1 MFMKGLATSIAILGI
16 ALISE
21 TAIVLPD
28 SLTRLPLETATNSRI
43 SHESPSVTVSTVC
56 KNQMQP
62 HFRSP
67 EKTIFAMVSEKLFCS
82 SA

>member
-1 MFMKGLATSIAILGI
+1 MFMKGLAASIAILGI

-21 TAIVLPD
+21 TAIVSLD
-28 SLTRLPLETATNSRI
+28 WLTRLPLESATNPRI
-43 SHESPSVTVSTVC
+43 SNESPSATVSTVC

-67 EKTIFAMVSEKLFCS
+67 EKTIFSMVSEKLFCS
-82 SA
+82 